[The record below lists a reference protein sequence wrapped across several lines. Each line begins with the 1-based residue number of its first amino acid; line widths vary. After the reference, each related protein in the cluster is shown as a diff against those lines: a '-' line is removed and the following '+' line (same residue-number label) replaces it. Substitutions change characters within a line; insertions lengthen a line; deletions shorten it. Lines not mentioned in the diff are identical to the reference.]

1 MSRTRSST
9 AAAAAVLVLVVL
21 AIALWWLNKAES
33 TAQPP
38 PSSTP
43 SADLNALVVAPA
55 GPMSGYSRDRFSHW
69 AGSGAGDSCDTRE
82 IVLQRQGTEVARD
95 AQCRAVSGKW
105 VSPYDGVEIRKAADV
120 DIDHVVP
127 LAEAWR
133 SGASTWTDEQR
144 KHFAN
149 DLGNPQLVAVTAA
162 SNRSKGDQDPGT
174 WKPPARAYW
183 CTYAKNYVA
192 VKAFYKLTVD
202 TKERDGLATML
213 ATC

>member
-1 MSRTRSST
+1 MT
-9 AAAAAVLVLVVL
+9 AVAAVAFLIVV
-21 AIALWWLNKAES
+21 AVVFWWLNKAES
-33 TAQPP
+33 TADSPTVP
-38 PSSTP
+38 TSSTNL
-43 SADLNALVVAPA
+43 DELVVVPA
-55 GPMSGYSRDRFSHW
+55 GSMSGYSRDRFSHW
-69 AGSGAGDSCDTRE
+69 AGSGTGDSCDARE

-133 SGASTWTDEQR
+133 SGASLWTDEQR
-144 KHFAN
+144 KKFAN
-149 DLGNPQLVAVTAA
+149 DLSNPQLMAVTAA

-174 WKPPARAYW
+174 WKPPAKSYW

-192 VKAFYKLTVD
+192 VKVFYKLTVD